1 MALKFSKLMNIREN
15 REIRKDKDYDCWYS
29 LEQGVLLALRESGT
43 LNAMQY
49 RMAEEVLQEQRA
61 EYARRLIKEGSK

>member
-1 MALKFSKLMNIREN
+1 MALKFSKLMNIGED

-49 RMAEEVLQEQRA
+49 RMAEEALQEQRA